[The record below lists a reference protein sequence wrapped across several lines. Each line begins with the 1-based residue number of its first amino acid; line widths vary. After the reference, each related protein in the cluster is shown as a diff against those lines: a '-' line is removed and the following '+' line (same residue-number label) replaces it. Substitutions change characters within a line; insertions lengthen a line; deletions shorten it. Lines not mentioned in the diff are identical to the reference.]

1 MQDKDQDKDQEWEDI
16 LGEIELSYLPI
27 EYLKNIMV
35 TFNNGTVWDI
45 DVASSHRNQSQE
57 DIETSLDQLFEEHED
72 EIESIDF
79 RLDLEKVKKD
89 LSKRVH
95 KFLKKK
101 I

>member
-27 EYLKNIMV
+27 EYLKNILV

-45 DVASSHRNQSQE
+45 DVASSRRNQSQE

>member
-1 MQDKDQDKDQEWEDI
+1 MQDKDQEWEDI

-35 TFNNGTVWDI
+35 TFNDGTVWDI
-45 DVASSHRNQSQE
+45 DVASSQRNQTQE

-72 EIESIDF
+72 SIESIDF